1 MYVHIAS
8 YTYIICYRITV
19 ASPDYSI
26 EKYGHYLILGLHKL
40 YNIRIIVVVSWKL
53 LVFIQVVI
61 AIVGLSMMES
71 TAQQGDCN
79 YSCLFCEC
87 IL

>member
-1 MYVHIAS
+1 MYAHITS
-8 YTYIICYRITV
+8 YIYIICYRITV
-19 ASPDYSI
+19 ASTDYSI
-26 EKYGHYLILGLHKL
+26 E
-40 YNIRIIVVVSWKL
+40 IRTLFDNGATVVVSWKL

-79 YSCLFCEC
+79 YLCLFCEC